1 VRLVTV
7 AGIATAWRATP
18 TRAAEV
24 DFRPSLTFG
33 LAHDGNILIVGTD
46 KLGDDHARLGLDLHV
61 DRRTRTSS
69 MTFAYLPEYV
79 KYRNRSD
86 LDFFG
91 NTLVFGYTDQFSPR
105 TKLAVNADV
114 ARTDTQGV
122 TSYNVDRPSTL
133 VPRTTV
139 TRGFASAVG
148 SVGVGPRALV
158 DWQVRGAIDRY
169 KDVAGVTFQDSSSLA
184 LVGGW
189 RDQLS
194 ERQTLG
200 LALMVEG
207 FGYSSAS
214 SVIVETLGLTGT
226 YKAGRVTDL
235 TYAVG
240 ATHSTSEG
248 ISSTNGAFSLAVT
261 RSITDV
267 STLNAGAS
275 QSVNP
280 GTGLSGASL
289 DTGAWIGYTHT
300 APRRG
305 ITGTL
310 YGAYW
315 YRAGVDLGAT
325 TAPATDTADVTGT
338 LGWNFNRFLALHV
351 GASWTY
357 QNTRST
363 TASGALDTQYGSYGL
378 TLHWAIRGR

>member
-1 VRLVTV
+1 MRFVTV
-7 AGIATAWRATP
+7 AGIAAAWRVTP
-18 TRAAEV
+18 SRAAEV

-46 KLGDDHARLGLDLHV
+46 KVGDDHARLGLDLHV
-61 DRRTRTSS
+61 ERKTRSTA
-69 MTFAYLPEYV
+69 MTFAYIPEYV

-86 LDFFG
+86 LDYFG
-91 NTLVFGYTDQFSPR
+91 NTLVFGYDKQFSPR
-105 TKLAVNADV
+105 TKLAVNVDL

-122 TSYNVDRPSTL
+122 NAYNVNRPSTL

-139 TRGFASAVG
+139 TRGFTSALG

-158 DWQVRGAIDRY
+158 DWQVRGTVDVY
-169 KDVAGVTFQDSSSLA
+169 KDVPNVTFQDSRSVA
-184 LVGGW
+184 LLGGW

-207 FGYSSAS
+207 FGYSSAA
-214 SVIVETLGLTGT
+214 SVVVETLGLTGT
-226 YKAGRVTDL
+226 YKSGRFTDL

-248 ISSTNGAFSLAVT
+248 NSSTNGAFSLSVL
-261 RSITDV
+261 REITDV
-267 STLNAGAS
+267 SSLTAGAS

-289 DTGAWIGYTHT
+289 DTGAWIGYTHN

-305 ITGTL
+305 ISGTL

-315 YRAGVDLGAT
+315 YRAGVDFGAT
-325 TAPATDTADVTGT
+325 TAPATETADVTGT
-338 LGWNFNRFLALHV
+338 VGWNFNRFLALHV

-357 QNTRST
+357 QNTQSSS
-363 TASGALDTQYGSYGL
+363 ASGALDTQYASYGL
-378 TLHWAIRGR
+378 ALRWAIRGR